1 MEKTD
6 RIEIFFREPGF
17 VKQKFYSEKKCII
30 NNTIDEVNSR
40 LNSRKQDQ
48 RTKRQWGKKKKLQQK
63 EK

>member
-6 RIEIFFREPGF
+6 RIEIFFRELGY

-40 LNSRKQDQ
+40 
-48 RTKRQWGKKKKLQQK
+48 
-63 EK
+63 